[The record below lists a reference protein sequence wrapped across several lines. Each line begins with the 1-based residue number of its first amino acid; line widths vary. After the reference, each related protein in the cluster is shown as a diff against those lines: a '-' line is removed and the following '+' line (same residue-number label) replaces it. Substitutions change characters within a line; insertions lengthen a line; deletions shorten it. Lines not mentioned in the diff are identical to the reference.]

1 MQQTPKRSSC
11 TIEVTIIPASM
22 KASIIIPCYNERNA
36 IRDTLEE
43 IFRYI
48 DEAHAD
54 DIDVI
59 VVNDGSSDGCEQ
71 VLDSMQQEFCNHPLT
86 IIHHKRNRGYGASL
100 KTGIRKSQSEY
111 ICITDADGTYPNNR
125 ILELINKTL
134 EKDLDMLVGARVG
147 ADVNYS
153 KLRSI
158 PKMILVPWVS
168 FLCGSDVPDMN
179 SGLRVFRRELSL
191 EFLKLL
197 PDGFSFTTTITI
209 CLLRNKYAVEYI
221 PISYTK
227 RIGKSHI
234 QPIKD
239 TLRFTQ
245 LILRSGMY
253 FAPLRLLSPLFTSL
267 AILFILSGTYDIF
280 VLSNLTDK
288 TLLFGFTS
296 LNIFMFALLAD
307 MIDKR
312 S

>member
-1 MQQTPKRSSC
+1 MESK
-11 TIEVTIIPASM
+11 TIPTSM
-22 KASIIIPCYNERNA
+22 KASIVIPCYNERNA
-36 IRDTLEE
+36 IRGTLEE
-43 IFRYI
+43 IFLI
-48 DEAHAD
+48 LDEAHVND
-54 DIDVI
+54 VDVI
-59 VVNDGSSDGCEQ
+59 VVNDGSSDGSEQ
-71 VLDSMQQEFCNHPLT
+71 VLDSIQQEFYNRPLT
-86 IIHHKRNRGYGASL
+86 IVHHKRNRGYGASL

-153 KLRSI
+153 KIRSI

-179 SGLRVFRRELSL
+179 SGLRVFRRALSL

-209 CLLRNKYAVEYI
+209 CLLRNKYAVEYT

-234 QPIKD
+234 KPVKD

-245 LILRSGMY
+245 LILRTGMY
-253 FAPLRLLSPLFTSL
+253 FAPLRLLSPLFIGL
-267 AILFILSGTYDIF
+267 AIIFTLSGFYDIF
-280 VLSNLTDK
+280 VLSNLTEK
-288 TLLFGFTS
+288 TLLSGFAS